1 MCGKGAGHVDRA
13 SLHAPVCGGRRVLTR
28 AGSHSLGG
36 AGRPVDPSGGHGALP
51 GRGVGVDHVLVAAH
65 DAEQPGVGAARRM
78 SPGARRRRVWDCPC
92 RGRVGRSNIGRG
104 LHAPTFPR
112 GRPAAVSTC
121 SMKDCSSVAR
131 DETVREVAVRR
142 LSRRCSARSRFA
154 EAVKWP
160 CSRSLLP
167 FYGRDDAFV
176 PVATGALCVPCGASA
191 SRARPWSPPRQQR
204 ISTLPTEGV
213 V

>member
-13 SLHAPVCGGRRVLTR
+13 SLHAPVCGGSRVLTR

-36 AGRPVDPSGGHGALP
+36 AVRPVDLGGGYRALP
-51 GRGVGVDHVLVAAH
+51 GRGVGVDHVLVATQ
-65 DAEQPGVGAARRM
+65 DAEQPGVPAARRM
-78 SPGARRRRVWDCPC
+78 SPAARRRRVWDCPC

-160 CSRSLLP
+160 CPRSLLP
-167 FYGRDDAFV
+167 FCGRDDAFV
-176 PVATGALCVPCGASA
+176 PVATGALVFPVV
-191 SRARPWSPPRQQR
+191 RARHARGAWSPPRQQR